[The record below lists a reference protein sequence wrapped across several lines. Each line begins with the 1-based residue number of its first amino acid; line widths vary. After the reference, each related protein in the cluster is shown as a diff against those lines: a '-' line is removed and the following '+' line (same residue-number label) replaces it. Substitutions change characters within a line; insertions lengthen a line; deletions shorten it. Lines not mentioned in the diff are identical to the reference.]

1 MLLHVLSFT
10 KRDSEAFRTKAAQVC
25 ADLYLEAFGPALP
38 VTPQLIFQARI
49 QHLIW
54 IEDDERQPVAA
65 TMVAMR
71 SKQDYR
77 IMGVAVASKRM
88 GHGTAL
94 MRKIE
99 EILPQG
105 ARLELG
111 VDTGKDSTEWLQ
123 RWYERLGYETE
134 RDAGYEIVMVKRNKK

>member
-1 MLLHVLSFT
+1 
-10 KRDSEAFRTKAAQVC
+10 
-25 ADLYLEAFGPALP
+25 
-38 VTPQLIFQARI
+38 
-49 QHLIW
+49 
-54 IEDDERQPVAA
+54 
-65 TMVAMR
+65 
-71 SKQDYR
+71 
-77 IMGVAVASKRM
+77 MGVAVASKRM